1 MPPACNFIRK
11 ETLTQ
16 MFSCELCTIFKNT
29 VFKER
34 LSVAASNKPSE
45 SLVNVGRELS
55 LVMFT
60 KFREEVSTQG
70 TPLLIYLLLLMN
82 SAVTFSSIFQHWR
95 HWRYNQGL
103 SQNLIK
109 HLIWS
114 FLQNSLLLKALFL
127 QKAPS

>member
-11 ETLTQ
+11 ETLAQ
-16 MFSCELCTIFKNT
+16 IFSCELCTIFKNT

-60 KFREEVSTQG
+60 KFREEVST
-70 TPLLIYLLLLMN
+70 
-82 SAVTFSSIFQHWR
+82 
-95 HWRYNQGL
+95 
-103 SQNLIK
+103 
-109 HLIWS
+109 
-114 FLQNSLLLKALFL
+114 
-127 QKAPS
+127 